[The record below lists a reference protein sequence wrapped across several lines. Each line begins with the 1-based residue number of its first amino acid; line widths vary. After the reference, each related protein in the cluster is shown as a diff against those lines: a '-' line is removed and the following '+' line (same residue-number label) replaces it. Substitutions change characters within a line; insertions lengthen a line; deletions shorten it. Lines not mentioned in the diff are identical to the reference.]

1 MKMTTLL
8 LATGM
13 TLVLAASGCKSKND
27 VSATTPPPAEGDAGT
42 KSAQF
47 GGAAAAD
54 SLFFSLERTV
64 CFGQCPSYRIQ
75 VYRSGHVVYEGRNFV
90 EPEGLHRGTVSADTM
105 ALLLNKAETLGFFDL
120 DDKYDGQVTD
130 LPSTIIRVVANGKDK
145 KVIGRVGTP
154 ASFKSLA
161 TAADELLLSLRWV
174 PMPPQE

>member
-8 LATGM
+8 LTLGM
-13 TLVLAASGCKSKND
+13 TLVLAASGCRAKNE
-27 VSATTPPPAEGDAGT
+27 VTSATPPPAEGDAGT

-47 GGAAAAD
+47 GGPAAGD

-64 CFGQCPSYRIQ
+64 CFGQCPSYSIR
-75 VYRSGHVVYEGRNFV
+75 VYRSGHVLYDGRNFV
-90 EPEGLHRGTVSADTM
+90 EPEGPHRGRVSADTM
-105 ALLLNKAETLGFFDL
+105 ALLLRKAETLGFFDL
-120 DDKYDGQVTD
+120 EDKYDGPVTD

-161 TAADELLLSLRWV
+161 AAADELLLSLRWV
-174 PMPPQE
+174 PLPPQE